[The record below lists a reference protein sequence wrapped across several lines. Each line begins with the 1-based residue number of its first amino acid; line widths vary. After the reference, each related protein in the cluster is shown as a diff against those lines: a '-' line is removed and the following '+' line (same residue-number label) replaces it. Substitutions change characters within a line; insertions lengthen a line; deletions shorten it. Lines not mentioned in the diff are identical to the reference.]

1 MGITSYY
8 FLIRLYQMWDSVI
21 EMLRIV
27 HEDGRVPNQA
37 AGLIQKMKCFQFV
50 FILVVMLKLLGIT
63 NELSRVLQTKGLNIV
78 VALEVS
84 T

>member
-1 MGITSYY
+1 
-8 FLIRLYQMWDSVI
+8 
-21 EMLRIV
+21 
-27 HEDGRVPNQA
+27 
-37 AGLIQKMKCFQFV
+37 MKCFQFV